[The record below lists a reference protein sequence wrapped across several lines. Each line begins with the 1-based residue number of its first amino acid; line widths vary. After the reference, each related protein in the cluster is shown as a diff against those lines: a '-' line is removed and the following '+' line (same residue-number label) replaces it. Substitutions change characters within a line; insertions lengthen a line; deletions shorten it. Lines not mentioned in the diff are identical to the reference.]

1 MLISNEWLKEY
12 VTIDDSVSNLAERIT
27 RTGIEVDDLIDYT
40 KDIKNLVVG
49 FVKSKDKHPDAD
61 KLNVCQVDIGE
72 DEPVQIVCGA
82 PNVDAGQYVIVAKV
96 GGRLPGGIKI
106 KRAKLR
112 GERSEGMIC
121 SLQEIGISSNY
132 IPKSF
137 ESGIYVFSESQ
148 VPGTDALQALYL
160 DDQVM
165 EFDLT
170 PNRADALSM
179 IGTAYEVAALYNT
192 KMTKP
197 DTTSNELELSANDE
211 LTVTIENEDKVPYY
225 SARVVHDVTIE
236 PSPIWMQARLI
247 KAGIRPINNVVD
259 ISNYVLL
266 EYGQPLHM
274 FDQDAIGS
282 QQIVVRQAN
291 EGEKMTTLD
300 DTERELLTSDIVIT
314 NGQTPIALAGVMGG
328 DFSEVKEQ
336 TSNIVIEGAIF
347 DPVSIRHTSRR
358 LNLRSESS
366 SRFEKGIATEFVD
379 EAVDRACYLLQ
390 TYANGKVLKDRV
402 SSGELGAFITPIDI
416 TADKINR
423 TIGFDL
429 SQNDIVTIFNQLGFD
444 TEINDDVITVLVPSR
459 RKDITIKE
467 DLIEEVARIYGY
479 DDIPST
485 LPVFDKVT
493 SGQLTDRQY
502 KTRMVKE
509 VLEGAGL
516 DQAITYS
523 LVSKEDATAFSMQ
536 QRQTIDLLMP
546 MSEAH
551 ASLRQSLLPH
561 LIEAASYN
569 VARKNKDVKLFEIG
583 NVFFANGEGELPD
596 QVEYLSGILTGDYV
610 VNQWQG
616 KKETVDFYL
625 AKGVVDRVS
634 EKLNLEFSYRRAD
647 IDGLHPGRTAEILL
661 ENKVVGFIGEL
672 HPTLA
677 ADNDL
682 KRTYVFELNFDA
694 LMSVSVGY
702 INYQPIPRF
711 PGMSRDIALE
721 VDQNIPAADLLSTI
735 HAHGGN
741 ILKDTLVFDVYQ
753 GEHLEKGKKSIAIRL
768 NYLDTEET
776 LTDERVSKVQ
786 AEIEAALIE
795 QGEVVEIGRAHV

>member
-49 FVKSKDKHPDAD
+49 FVNSKEKHPDAD

-137 ESGIYVFSESQ
+137 ESGIYVFSEAQ

-197 DTTSNELELSANDE
+197 ETTSNELDLSANDE

-672 HPTLA
+672 HPILA

-694 LMSVSVGY
+694 LMAVSVGY

-795 QGEVVEIGRAHV
+795 QGAVIR

>member
-49 FVKSKDKHPDAD
+49 FVKSKEKHPDAD
-61 KLNVCQVDIGE
+61 KLNVCQIDIGE

-137 ESGIYVFSESQ
+137 ESGIFVFSESQ

-197 DTTSNELELSANDE
+197 ETTSNELELSANDE

-236 PSPIWMQARLI
+236 PSPIWMQVRLI

-328 DFSEVKEQ
+328 DFSEVKEH

-444 TEINDDVITVLVPSR
+444 TEINDDVITVQVPSR

-485 LPVFDKVT
+485 LPVFEKVT

-523 LVSKEDATAFSMQ
+523 LVSKEDATAFAMQ

-661 ENKVVGFIGEL
+661 ENKVIGFIGEL

-694 LMSVSVGY
+694 LMAVSVGY

-795 QGEVVEIGRAHV
+795 QGAVIR

>member
-49 FVKSKDKHPDAD
+49 FVKSKEKHPDAY

-137 ESGIYVFSESQ
+137 ESGIFVFSESQ

-197 DTTSNELELSANDE
+197 ETTSNELELSANDE

-236 PSPIWMQARLI
+236 PSPIWMQVRLI

-328 DFSEVKEQ
+328 DFSEVKEH

-444 TEINDDVITVLVPSR
+444 TEINDDVITVQVPSR

-485 LPVFDKVT
+485 LPVFEKVT

-523 LVSKEDATAFSMQ
+523 LVSKEDATAFAMQ

-661 ENKVVGFIGEL
+661 ENKVIGFIGEL

-694 LMSVSVGY
+694 LMAVSVGY

-795 QGEVVEIGRAHV
+795 QGAVIR

>member
-49 FVKSKDKHPDAD
+49 FVKSKEKHPDAD

-137 ESGIYVFSESQ
+137 ESGIYVFSEAQ

-197 DTTSNELELSANDE
+197 ETTSNELDLSANDE

-502 KTRMVKE
+502 KTRMAKE

-610 VNQWQG
+610 VNQWQD

-672 HPTLA
+672 HPILA

-694 LMSVSVGY
+694 LMAVSVGY

-795 QGEVVEIGRAHV
+795 QGAVIR

>member
-49 FVKSKDKHPDAD
+49 FVKSKEKHPDAD

-132 IPKSF
+132 VPKTF
-137 ESGIYVFSESQ
+137 ESGIYVFSEAQ

-197 DTTSNELELSANDE
+197 DTTSNELELSANNE

-300 DTERELLTSDIVIT
+300 GTERELLTSDIVIT

-429 SQNDIVTIFNQLGFD
+429 SQNDIVTIFNQLRFD
-444 TEINDDVITVLVPSR
+444 TEINDDVITVQVPSR

-485 LPVFDKVT
+485 LPVFEKVT

-661 ENKVVGFIGEL
+661 ENKIVGFIGEL

-795 QGEVVEIGRAHV
+795 QGAVIR

>member
-49 FVKSKDKHPDAD
+49 FVKSKEKHPDAD

-197 DTTSNELELSANDE
+197 ETTSNELELSANDE
-211 LTVTIENEDKVPYY
+211 LTVTIENEDKAPYY

-328 DFSEVKEQ
+328 DFSEVKEH

-402 SSGELGAFITPIDI
+402 SSGELSAFITPIDI

-444 TEINDDVITVLVPSR
+444 TEINDDVITVQVPSR

-485 LPVFDKVT
+485 LPVFEKVT

-523 LVSKEDATAFSMQ
+523 LVSKEDATAFAMQ

-694 LMSVSVGY
+694 LMAVSVGY

-721 VDQNIPAADLLSTI
+721 VNQNIPAADLLSTI

-795 QGEVVEIGRAHV
+795 QGAVIR

>member
-49 FVKSKDKHPDAD
+49 FVKSKEKHPDAD

-137 ESGIYVFSESQ
+137 ESGIYVFSEAQ

-197 DTTSNELELSANDE
+197 ETTSNELDLSANDE

-402 SSGELGAFITPIDI
+402 SSGELGAFITSIDI

-610 VNQWQG
+610 VNQWQD

-672 HPTLA
+672 HPILA

-694 LMSVSVGY
+694 LMAVSVGY

-795 QGEVVEIGRAHV
+795 QGAVIR

>member
-49 FVKSKDKHPDAD
+49 FVKSKEKHPDAD

-137 ESGIYVFSESQ
+137 ESGIYVFSEAQ

-197 DTTSNELELSANDE
+197 ETTSNELDLSANDE

-236 PSPIWMQARLI
+236 PSPIWMQAHLI

-493 SGQLTDRQY
+493 NGQLTDRQY

-672 HPTLA
+672 HPILA

-694 LMSVSVGY
+694 LMAVSVGY

-795 QGEVVEIGRAHV
+795 QGAVIR

>member
-49 FVKSKDKHPDAD
+49 FVKSKEKHPDAD

-197 DTTSNELELSANDE
+197 ETTSNELEVSANDE

-328 DFSEVKEQ
+328 DFSEVKEH

-347 DPVSIRHTSRR
+347 DSVSIRHTSRR
-358 LNLRSESS
+358 INLRSESS

-444 TEINDDVITVLVPSR
+444 TEINDDVITVQVPSR

-485 LPVFDKVT
+485 LPVFEKVT

-523 LVSKEDATAFSMQ
+523 LVSKEDATAFAMQ

-625 AKGVVDRVS
+625 AKGVVDRVA

-694 LMSVSVGY
+694 LMAVSVGY

-721 VDQNIPAADLLSTI
+721 VNQNIPAADLLSTI

-795 QGEVVEIGRAHV
+795 QGAVIR

>member
-49 FVKSKDKHPDAD
+49 FVKSKEKHPDAD

-137 ESGIYVFSESQ
+137 ESGIYVFSEAQ

-197 DTTSNELELSANDE
+197 ETTSNELDLSANDE

-610 VNQWQG
+610 VNQWQD

-672 HPTLA
+672 HPILA

-694 LMSVSVGY
+694 LMAVSVGY

-786 AEIEAALIE
+786 LSLRNSAK
-795 QGEVVEIGRAHV
+795 

>member
-49 FVKSKDKHPDAD
+49 FVKSKEKHPDAD

-132 IPKSF
+132 VPKTF
-137 ESGIYVFSESQ
+137 ESGIYVFSEAQ

-236 PSPIWMQARLI
+236 PSPIWMQVRLI

-444 TEINDDVITVLVPSR
+444 TEINDDVITVQVPSR

-485 LPVFDKVT
+485 LPVFEKVT

-795 QGEVVEIGRAHV
+795 QGAVIR

>member
-49 FVKSKDKHPDAD
+49 FVKSKEKHPDAD

-137 ESGIYVFSESQ
+137 ESGIYVFSEAQ

-197 DTTSNELELSANDE
+197 DTTSNELELSANNE

-300 DTERELLTSDIVIT
+300 GTERELLTSDIVIT

-444 TEINDDVITVLVPSR
+444 TEINDDVITVQVPSR

-485 LPVFDKVT
+485 LPVFEKVT

-523 LVSKEDATAFSMQ
+523 LVSKEDATAFLMQ

-625 AKGVVDRVS
+625 AKGIVDRVS

-694 LMSVSVGY
+694 LMAVSVGY

-795 QGEVVEIGRAHV
+795 HGAVIR

>member
-12 VTIDDSVSNLAERIT
+12 VTIDDSVSDLAERIT

-49 FVKSKDKHPDAD
+49 FVKSKEKHPDAD

-197 DTTSNELELSANDE
+197 ETTSNELELSANDE

-694 LMSVSVGY
+694 LMAVSVGY

-711 PGMSRDIALE
+711 PGISRDIALE

-795 QGEVVEIGRAHV
+795 QGAVIR

>member
-49 FVKSKDKHPDAD
+49 FVKSKEKHPDAD

-197 DTTSNELELSANDE
+197 ETTSNELELSANDE

-225 SARVVHDVTIE
+225 SARVVHNVTIE

-328 DFSEVKEQ
+328 DFSEVKEH

-347 DPVSIRHTSRR
+347 DSVSIRHTSRR

-444 TEINDDVITVLVPSR
+444 TEINDDVITVQVPSR

-485 LPVFDKVT
+485 LPVFEKVT

-523 LVSKEDATAFSMQ
+523 LVSKEDATAFAMQ

-569 VARKNKDVKLFEIG
+569 VARKNKEVKLFEIG

-694 LMSVSVGY
+694 LMAVSVGY
-702 INYQPIPRF
+702 INYQPIPIF

-795 QGEVVEIGRAHV
+795 QGAVIR

>member
-551 ASLRQSLLPH
+551 ASLRQSLVPH

-795 QGEVVEIGRAHV
+795 QGAVIR

>member
-49 FVKSKDKHPDAD
+49 FVKSKEKHPDAD

-197 DTTSNELELSANDE
+197 ETTSNELELSANDE

-328 DFSEVKEQ
+328 DFSEVKEH

-347 DPVSIRHTSRR
+347 DSVSIRHTSRR

-444 TEINDDVITVLVPSR
+444 TKINDDVITVQVPSR

-485 LPVFDKVT
+485 LPVFEKVT

-523 LVSKEDATAFSMQ
+523 LVSKEDATAFAMQ

-625 AKGVVDRVS
+625 AKGVVDRVA

-694 LMSVSVGY
+694 LMAVSVGY

-721 VDQNIPAADLLSTI
+721 VNQNIPAADLLSTI

-786 AEIEAALIE
+786 AEIEAALIK
-795 QGEVVEIGRAHV
+795 QGAVIR

>member
-49 FVKSKDKHPDAD
+49 FVKSKEKHPDAD

-137 ESGIYVFSESQ
+137 ESGIFVFSESQ

-197 DTTSNELELSANDE
+197 ETTSNELELSANDE

-236 PSPIWMQARLI
+236 PSPIWMQVRLI

-314 NGQTPIALAGVMGG
+314 NGQTPIALVGVMGG
-328 DFSEVKEQ
+328 DFSEVKEH

-444 TEINDDVITVLVPSR
+444 TEINDDVITVQVPSR

-485 LPVFDKVT
+485 LPVFEKVT

-523 LVSKEDATAFSMQ
+523 LVSKEDATAFAMQ

-661 ENKVVGFIGEL
+661 ENKVIGFIGEL

-694 LMSVSVGY
+694 LMAVSVDY

-795 QGEVVEIGRAHV
+795 QGAVIR

>member
-12 VTIDDSVSNLAERIT
+12 VTNDDSVSNLAERIT

-49 FVKSKDKHPDAD
+49 FVKSKEKHPDAD

-197 DTTSNELELSANDE
+197 ETTSNELELSANDE

-328 DFSEVKEQ
+328 DFSEVKEH

-347 DPVSIRHTSRR
+347 DSVSIRHTSRR

-444 TEINDDVITVLVPSR
+444 TEINDDVITVQVPSR

-485 LPVFDKVT
+485 LPVFEKVT

-523 LVSKEDATAFSMQ
+523 LVSKEDATAFAMQ

-596 QVEYLSGILTGDYV
+596 QVEYLSGILTGDDV

-694 LMSVSVGY
+694 LMAVSVGY

-795 QGEVVEIGRAHV
+795 QGAVIR

>member
-27 RTGIEVDDLIDYT
+27 HTGIEVDDLIDYT

-49 FVKSKDKHPDAD
+49 FVKSKEKHPDAD

-132 IPKSF
+132 VPKTF
-137 ESGIYVFSESQ
+137 ESGIYVFSEAQ

-197 DTTSNELELSANDE
+197 DTTSNELELSANNE

-300 DTERELLTSDIVIT
+300 GTERELLTSDIVIT

-444 TEINDDVITVLVPSR
+444 TEINDDVITVQVPSR

-485 LPVFDKVT
+485 LPVFEKVT

-661 ENKVVGFIGEL
+661 ENKIVGFIGEL

-795 QGEVVEIGRAHV
+795 QGAVIR

>member
-49 FVKSKDKHPDAD
+49 FVKSKEKHPDAD

-137 ESGIYVFSESQ
+137 ESGIFVFSESQ

-197 DTTSNELELSANDE
+197 ETTSNELELSANDE

-236 PSPIWMQARLI
+236 PSPIWMQVRLI

-328 DFSEVKEQ
+328 DFSEVKEH

-444 TEINDDVITVLVPSR
+444 TEINDDVITVQVPSR

-485 LPVFDKVT
+485 LPVFEKVT

-509 VLEGAGL
+509 VLEDAGL

-523 LVSKEDATAFSMQ
+523 LVSKEDATAFAMQ

-661 ENKVVGFIGEL
+661 ENKVIGFIGEL

-694 LMSVSVGY
+694 LMAVSVGY

-795 QGEVVEIGRAHV
+795 QGAVIR

>member
-49 FVKSKDKHPDAD
+49 FVKSKEKHPDAD

-72 DEPVQIVCGA
+72 DEPVQIACGA

-137 ESGIYVFSESQ
+137 ESGIFVFSESQ

-197 DTTSNELELSANDE
+197 ETTSNELELSANDE

-236 PSPIWMQARLI
+236 PSPIWMQVRLI

-328 DFSEVKEQ
+328 DFSEVKEH

-444 TEINDDVITVLVPSR
+444 TEINDDVITVQVPSR

-485 LPVFDKVT
+485 LPVFEKVT

-523 LVSKEDATAFSMQ
+523 LVSKEDATAFAMQ

-661 ENKVVGFIGEL
+661 ENKVIGFIGEL

-694 LMSVSVGY
+694 LMAVSVGY

-795 QGEVVEIGRAHV
+795 QGAVIR

>member
-49 FVKSKDKHPDAD
+49 FVKSKEKHPDAD

-132 IPKSF
+132 VPKSF
-137 ESGIYVFSESQ
+137 ESGIYVYSESQ

-197 DTTSNELELSANDE
+197 ETTSNELELSANDE

-444 TEINDDVITVLVPSR
+444 TEINDDDITVQVPSR

-485 LPVFDKVT
+485 LPVFEKVT

-523 LVSKEDATAFSMQ
+523 LASKEDATAFSMQ

-647 IDGLHPGRTAEILL
+647 IDRLHPGRTAEILL

-694 LMSVSVGY
+694 LMAVSVGY

-786 AEIEAALIE
+786 AEIEVALIE
-795 QGEVVEIGRAHV
+795 QGAVIR

>member
-49 FVKSKDKHPDAD
+49 FVKSKEKHPDAD

-137 ESGIYVFSESQ
+137 ESGIYVFSEAQ

-197 DTTSNELELSANDE
+197 ETTSNELDLSANDE

-610 VNQWQG
+610 VNQWQD

-672 HPTLA
+672 HPILA

-694 LMSVSVGY
+694 LMAVSVGY

-786 AEIEAALIE
+786 AEIETALIE
-795 QGEVVEIGRAHV
+795 QGAVIR

>member
-49 FVKSKDKHPDAD
+49 FVKSKYKHPDAD

-160 DDQVM
+160 DDQVIK
-165 EFDLT
+165 FDLT

-795 QGEVVEIGRAHV
+795 QGAVIR

>member
-49 FVKSKDKHPDAD
+49 FVKSKEKHPDAD

-137 ESGIYVFSESQ
+137 ESGIYVFSEAQ

-197 DTTSNELELSANDE
+197 ETTSNELDLSANDE

-416 TADKINR
+416 TADNINR

-672 HPTLA
+672 HPILA

-694 LMSVSVGY
+694 LMAVSVGY

-795 QGEVVEIGRAHV
+795 QGAVIR

>member
-49 FVKSKDKHPDAD
+49 FVKSKEKHPDAD

-137 ESGIYVFSESQ
+137 ESGIYVFSEAQ

-197 DTTSNELELSANDE
+197 ETTSNELDLSANDE

-610 VNQWQG
+610 VNQWQD
-616 KKETVDFYL
+616 KKEMVDFYL

-672 HPTLA
+672 HPILA

-694 LMSVSVGY
+694 LMAVSVGY

-795 QGEVVEIGRAHV
+795 QGAVIR

>member
-12 VTIDDSVSNLAERIT
+12 VTIDDSVSNFSERIT

-49 FVKSKDKHPDAD
+49 FVKSKEKHPDAD

-197 DTTSNELELSANDE
+197 ETTSNELELSANDE

-795 QGEVVEIGRAHV
+795 QGAVIR

>member
-12 VTIDDSVSNLAERIT
+12 VTNDDSVSNLAERIT

-49 FVKSKDKHPDAD
+49 FVKSKEKHPDAD

-197 DTTSNELELSANDE
+197 ETTSNELELSANDE

-328 DFSEVKEQ
+328 DFSEVKEH

-347 DPVSIRHTSRR
+347 DSVSIRHTSRR

-444 TEINDDVITVLVPSR
+444 TEINDDVITVQVPSR

-485 LPVFDKVT
+485 LPVFEKVT

-523 LVSKEDATAFSMQ
+523 LVSKEDATAFAIQ

-694 LMSVSVGY
+694 LMAVSVGY

-795 QGEVVEIGRAHV
+795 QGAVIR

>member
-49 FVKSKDKHPDAD
+49 FVKSKEKHPDAD

-197 DTTSNELELSANDE
+197 ETTSNELELSANDE

-328 DFSEVKEQ
+328 DFSEVKEH

-402 SSGELGAFITPIDI
+402 SSGELSAFITPIDI

-444 TEINDDVITVLVPSR
+444 TEINDDVITVQVPSR

-485 LPVFDKVT
+485 LPVFEKVT

-523 LVSKEDATAFSMQ
+523 LVSKEDATAFAMQ

-625 AKGVVDRVS
+625 EKGVVDRVS

-694 LMSVSVGY
+694 LMAVSVGY

-721 VDQNIPAADLLSTI
+721 VNQNIPAADLLSTI

-795 QGEVVEIGRAHV
+795 QGAVIR

>member
-12 VTIDDSVSNLAERIT
+12 VTIDDSVSDLAERIT

-49 FVKSKDKHPDAD
+49 FVKSKEKHPDAD

-179 IGTAYEVAALYNT
+179 IGTAYEVTALYNT
-192 KMTKP
+192 KMIKP
-197 DTTSNELELSANDE
+197 ETTSNELELSANDE

-694 LMSVSVGY
+694 LMAVSVGY

-795 QGEVVEIGRAHV
+795 QGAVIR

>member
-49 FVKSKDKHPDAD
+49 FVKSKEKHPDAD

-137 ESGIYVFSESQ
+137 ESGIYVFSEAQ

-197 DTTSNELELSANDE
+197 ETTSNELDLSANDE

-583 NVFFANGEGELPD
+583 NVFFANGECELPD

-610 VNQWQG
+610 VNQWQD

-672 HPTLA
+672 HPILA

-694 LMSVSVGY
+694 LMAVSVGY

-795 QGEVVEIGRAHV
+795 QGAVIR

>member
-49 FVKSKDKHPDAD
+49 FVKSKEKHPDAD

-197 DTTSNELELSANDE
+197 ETTSNELELSANDE

-328 DFSEVKEQ
+328 DFSEVKEH

-347 DPVSIRHTSRR
+347 DSVSIRHTSRR

-444 TEINDDVITVLVPSR
+444 TEINDDVITVQVPSR

-485 LPVFDKVT
+485 LPVFEKVT

-523 LVSKEDATAFSMQ
+523 LVSKEDATAFAMQ

-625 AKGVVDRVS
+625 AKGVVDRVA

-694 LMSVSVGY
+694 LMAVSVGY

-721 VDQNIPAADLLSTI
+721 VNQNIPAADLLSTI

-786 AEIEAALIE
+786 AEIEAALIK
-795 QGEVVEIGRAHV
+795 QAAVIR